1 MLQDG
6 MSEGGLVGESGSMN
20 MFFLIRQEG
29 EDGELELVT
38 PPLDGLILPG
48 VTRDTV
54 IKLAQGFRDI
64 KVSER
69 PLHFDEVSFNCGLM

>member
-1 MLQDG
+1 MLKDG
-6 MSEGGLVGESGSMN
+6 DGKGGLVGESGAMN
-20 MFFLIRQEG
+20 MFFLFRQA
-29 EDGELELVT
+29 GELELVT

-54 IKLAQGFRDI
+54 LTLARAFGKM

-69 PLHFDEVSFNCGLM
+69 HLHFDEVRIYWILFL